1 MLINHRTKIGI
12 VYYPRKEEM
21 LYFKIWHKRKMN
33 VDIEM
38 ELFDIFTEGYKDKL
52 DEKKDLKDYLEEKT

>member
-1 MLINHRTKIGI
+1 
-12 VYYPRKEEM
+12 
-21 LYFKIWHKRKMN
+21 MN

-52 DEKKDLKDYLEEKT
+52 DEKKDLKDYLEEKTKDELIGIYGRYRC